1 MGVCGCP
8 VSQGPWVQLQ
18 TLPMSLGRNRQ
29 SRLLDETA
37 AGREEVDKQLDWRRR
52 GQRASSEGVASR
64 GQRSREGQVSGH
76 SRAAVAGSPTHAFKS
91 KVFLEPCTGLRDL
104 R

>member
-1 MGVCGCP
+1 MRAWP
-8 VSQGPWVQLQ
+8 AEVS
-18 TLPMSLGRNRQ
+18 
-29 SRLLDETA
+29 EA
-37 AGREEVDKQLDWRRR
+37 E
-52 GQRASSEGVASR
+52 
-64 GQRSREGQVSGH
+64 REGQVSGH